1 VSGLVCTRIASR
13 ARANVEILYAGTR
26 QRVGIVLLDVYE
38 LRHIVFDAFRCRGS
52 GAKCPASGC
61 QVERRNERRLLL
73 MPARDQLEAVQ
84 ITSYLVTLGFLTQC
98 LALFAYLP
106 YFRFHC
112 HSCNSRLKSPL
123 GAIRVSNAICW
134 MMGVLDDGKQETG
147 NGHALKR

>member
-1 VSGLVCTRIASR
+1 MPRFGSKMPGFRLPKSS
-13 ARANVEILYAGTR
+13 AGMK
-26 QRVGIVLLDVYE
+26 G
-38 LRHIVFDAFRCRGS
+38 G
-52 GAKCPASGC
+52 
-61 QVERRNERRLLL
+61 LLL

-98 LALFAYLP
+98 LVLFAYLP

-134 MMGVLDDGKQETG
+134 MVGVLDDGEAG
-147 NGHALKR
+147 NGKRACTKALKV